1 MYWVLAGIAAVALLI
16 WSAHAFANARIETL
30 KTILKWT
37 AILVGGALG
46 LFLLFTGKGGQAFF
60 LAMVLGPLLM
70 RWVNQWKAK
79 RTFGAGSGRES
90 RASEVETATLRM
102 RLDHDT
108 GTMSGTVLRGVFR
121 GRELAELSLPD
132 LIELW
137 LDCRATD
144 PESVPLL
151 EAWLDRAFGD
161 AWRDAAEDAAGEAR
175 GSSRE
180 RGTHTTGTMTREEAY
195 AILGLRAGATEEE
208 IREAHRRLMRTAHP
222 DRGGSDWLA
231 ARINQAR
238 DLLLRGSG

>member
-1 MYWVLAGIAAVALLI
+1 MFWFLAGIAAVGLLI
-16 WSAHAFANARIETL
+16 WSARAFANARIETI
-30 KTILKWT
+30 KTVLKWT
-37 AILVGGALG
+37 AITVGGGLA

-60 LAMVLGPLLM
+60 LAIVLGPLLM

-79 RTFGAGSGRES
+79 RTFGAGGRRES

-121 GRELAELSLPD
+121 GRELAELGLPD

-144 PESVPLL
+144 TESVPLL

-161 AWRDAAEDAAGEAR
+161 SWRDAAEDAAGEAR

-180 RGTHTTGTMTREEAY
+180 GGTRTTTGAMTREEAY
-195 AILGLRAGATEEE
+195 AILGLKSGAADEE

-222 DRGGSDWLA
+222 DHGGSDWLA

-238 DLLLRGSG
+238 DLLLGG

>member
-1 MYWVLAGIAAVALLI
+1 MFWFLAGIAAVALLI
-16 WSAHAFANARIETL
+16 WSARAFANARIETI
-30 KTILKWT
+30 KTVLKWT
-37 AILVGGALG
+37 AILVGGGLA

-60 LAMVLGPLLM
+60 LAIVLGPLLM
-70 RWVNQWKAK
+70 RWINQWKAR
-79 RTFGAGSGRES
+79 RTFGAGGRRES

-121 GRELAELSLPD
+121 GRELAELGLPD

-137 LDCRATD
+137 LECRATD
-144 PESVPLL
+144 TESVPLL

-180 RGTHTTGTMTREEAY
+180 GGARTTGAMTREEAY
-195 AILGLRAGATEEE
+195 AILGLRVGATEEE

-238 DLLLRGSG
+238 DLLLGG

>member
-1 MYWVLAGIAAVALLI
+1 MYWLIGGIAAVALLI
-16 WSAHAFANARIETL
+16 WSARTFANARVETI
-30 KTILKWT
+30 KAVLKWT
-37 AILVGGALG
+37 ALIVGGGLA
-46 LFLLFTGKGGQAFF
+46 LFLLFTGRGGQA
-60 LAMVLGPLLM
+60 LIMAIVLGPLIM
-70 RWVNQWKAK
+70 RWVNQWKAR
-79 RTFGAGSGRES
+79 RTFGAGGRRES
-90 RASEVETATLRM
+90 RASEVATATLRM

-108 GTMSGTVLRGVFR
+108 GTMSGTVLRGEFR
-121 GRELAELSLPD
+121 GRELAELALPD
-132 LIELW
+132 LIALW

-144 PESVPLL
+144 TESVPLL

-180 RGTHTTGTMTREEAY
+180 GGARTTGAMTREEAY
-195 AILGLRAGATEEE
+195 VILGLKPGATDAE

-238 DLLLRGSG
+238 DLLLGD